1 MFFNC
6 NVAFSSLPIFL
17 PTILKDMGYAN
28 TTSQALSAPPYLVA
42 FLVVILT
49 AYQSDRARQRSGLL
63 VLHAVMSCLAYTTI
77 ALTGAFHTSLPE
89 NITIVLRYAA
99 IYPAAAGFFSS
110 ITLIITWSMDNQPR
124 ATNKGAGVALMN
136 IIGQCGPLLGT
147 RLYPDSQGPWFIP
160 GMMVCAVCM
169 AIVAVLAVILRMIL
183 RRENEGGDSVRDDSM
198 DIEMVSGEAS
208 GLMGEGSRGK
218 REESI
223 ERFVN
228 IL

>member
-1 MFFNC
+1 
-6 NVAFSSLPIFL
+6 
-17 PTILKDMGYAN
+17 
-28 TTSQALSAPPYLVA
+28 
-42 FLVVILT
+42 
-49 AYQSDRARQRSGLL
+49 
-63 VLHAVMSCLAYTTI
+63 
-77 ALTGAFHTSLPE
+77 
-89 NITIVLRYAA
+89 
-99 IYPAAAGFFSS
+99 
-110 ITLIITWSMDNQPR
+110 MDNQPR